1 MAAIDEQMGGDHY
14 RKMAIQPIQFITAN
28 NIPYC
33 EANAIKYLCRW
44 RAKGGVDDLKKAK
57 HYIDLLIES
66 QLVTAHIPKVDLRSS
81 VDGGLDLAPG
91 KLIDMRCM

>member
-1 MAAIDEQMGGDHY
+1 MAAIDEQVAGDHY
-14 RKMAIQPIQFITAN
+14 KNMAIQPIQFITAN

-44 RAKGGVDDLKKAK
+44 RGKGGVSDLLKAK

-66 QLVTAHIPKVDLRSS
+66 QPLTRLATRDEM
-81 VDGGLDLAPG
+81 GLG
-91 KLIDMRCM
+91 VDMRCM

>member
-1 MAAIDEQMGGDHY
+1 MAAIDEQVAGDHY
-14 RKMAIQPIQFITAN
+14 KKMAIQPIQFITAN

-44 RAKGGVDDLKKAK
+44 RAKGGVSDLKKAK

-66 QLVTAHIPKVDLRSS
+66 QSIKVDCRSS
-81 VDGGLDLAPG
+81 VEGGLDLAPG